1 MRIAIIGPQNTG
13 KSTFVKDFLLQNK
26 NYSTPIE
33 TYRDVV
39 IEKSLEINQKTGE
52 GSQEEIAKFLEK
64 SISENKDKD
73 VLFDRCLID
82 NYVYS
87 YIACKKGN
95 IKESYLEKLKDR
107 VFESLKHIDLFV
119 FIPTT
124 VSVKLVEDA
133 LRDTETSF
141 IDETNS
147 VFISFLFYL
156 AKEKGIDIFVLY
168 GDREGRIE
176 RLNKRLSKEL
186 EW

>member
-26 NYSTPIE
+26 NYVTPTK

-39 IEKSLEINQKTGE
+39 IEKSLEINQKTSE
-52 GSQEEIAKFLEK
+52 ESQEEIAKFLEK
-64 SISENKDKD
+64 SISGNQEENI
-73 VLFDRCLID
+73 LFDRCLID

-87 YIACKKGN
+87 YIACRKGN
-95 IKESYLEKLKDR
+95 IKETYLEKLKER
-107 VFESLKHIDLFV
+107 VLESLKYIDLFV
-119 FIPTT
+119 FIPTS
-124 VSVKLVEDA
+124 VSVKLIEDT

-156 AKEKGIDIFVLY
+156 QKEKGIDIFLIY

-176 RLNKRLSKEL
+176 RLNKRLKKEL